1 MLTTPLLFRVIQ
13 QLGCSQGCG
22 AAARGPPAECLRV
35 QARCLLGRARR
46 AAPAATSRLLRAAA
60 ARKPLTKLMPF
71 LHAYLAFCVD
81 PSTLLSPLS
90 MLIL

>member
-1 MLTTPLLFRVIQ
+1 M
-13 QLGCSQGCG
+13 GCNQGCG

-46 AAPAATSRLLRAAA
+46 AAPVAAANLLRAAA
-60 ARKPLTKLMPF
+60 ARRPLHKLMPF

-90 MLIL
+90 MSILP